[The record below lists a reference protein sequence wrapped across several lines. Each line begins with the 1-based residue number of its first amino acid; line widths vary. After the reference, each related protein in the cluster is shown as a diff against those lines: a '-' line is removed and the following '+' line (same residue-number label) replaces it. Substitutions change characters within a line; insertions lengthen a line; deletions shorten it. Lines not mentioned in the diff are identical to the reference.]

1 MANELPDYSYYE
13 AVLRYHE
20 LTWEL
25 LQQKYPELRGNGQNY
40 IKDEKGRFAG
50 SRPGSGSKKGL
61 DNSPKSGIIKSGSEG
76 MYRKSKE
83 GKIEPM
89 PKKQLR
95 RIVKSFEAHGGRIQ
109 MSEETDRYLES
120 KHSEGITYDS
130 KTVLLRQNPG
140 RASVFE
146 ELIHT
151 AQYRDGKNDGSYVS
165 RVKCEIEAQ
174 KILLK
179 NAKAYKLTEPEI
191 FQTKEALKGYE
202 QELEIYYR
210 KQG

>member
-1 MANELPDYSYYE
+1 MLKP
-13 AVLRYHE
+13 R
-20 LTWEL
+20 
-25 LQQKYPELRGNGQNY
+25 
-40 IKDEKGRFAG
+40 RFCSG
-50 SRPGSGSKKGL
+50 IGSGESSDKVL
-61 DNSPKSGIIKSGSEG
+61 DKSRGSGIIESGSEG

-95 RIVKSFEAHGGRIQ
+95 RIIKIFEAHGGKIQ

-120 KHSEGITYDS
+120 NHSEGITYNS
-130 KTVLLRQNPG
+130 KTILLKQKPG

-165 RVKCEIEAQ
+165 RIKCEIEAQ
-174 KILLK
+174 KKLIK
-179 NAKAYKLTEPEI
+179 NAKAYKLTDSEV

-202 QELEIYYR
+202 QELEAYYR
-210 KQG
+210 KRG